1 MKKITAL
8 SLAVIAVTGG
18 AGTARA
24 QICAGF
30 PTVDRQFTLGGS
42 THFPEGLNQ
51 WGVEGSYNFTGP
63 ATVFADV
70 EFVSLEDGDASEEI
84 FQIGAAF
91 ELPSVGTAL
100 GSGASACP
108 VLAVSYAPVEDVG
121 TLWGVSA
128 GFGLGGSWS
137 GGPNFT
143 ISPYVIPQ
151 VSFSRF
157 DAEGDDPDDDDES
170 TDFAVTGGVLLG
182 FGNFW
187 IGPTVGH
194 VFVEGADPVFGIRA
208 GIRL

>member
-1 MKKITAL
+1 MKKSTAL
-8 SLAVIAVTGG
+8 SLAVIAIAGS

-30 PTVDRQFTLGGS
+30 PTVDRQFTLGS
-42 THFPEGLNQ
+42 SIHFPENLNQ
-51 WGVEGSYNFTGP
+51 LGIEGSYNFVGP
-63 ATVFADV
+63 ATLFADV

-84 FQIGAAF
+84 FQVGAAF
-91 ELPSVGTAL
+91 ELPSVGAAL

-137 GGPNFT
+137 SGSSFT

-157 DAEGDDPDDDDES
+157 SAEGNDPDDDDES

-187 IGPTVGH
+187 VGPTVGH
-194 VFVEGADPVFGIRA
+194 VFVDGADPVFGIRA